1 MHRRMASCRSSTPS
15 KRNGV
20 ASLRRAVGLL
30 LAALPL
36 LAAITAGAGPLKIYG
51 MENRPVTFMD
61 GGRAAGMAVDLIEEI
76 QRRLGEHQPVELI
89 PWARANTLAHG
100 PDVMLAAVVRTP
112 ERDHLHFVG
121 PIFTSRISAYAV
133 KGRLPELRA
142 RDPALTSLRAG
153 AQRSTVFS
161 SLPKRMGYH
170 LTDETNSA
178 DIAVKMLMSKR
189 FDLWFTAEELMPGAM
204 LRAGFKPSQV
214 ELAFNLSVE
223 GVYFAFSPGTDD
235 NVITAWAATL
245 RAMKHDGS
253 YLRIHR
259 KWLSPTQ
266 LPADVTP

>member
-1 MHRRMASCRSSTPS
+1 MHRRTASYPSSTPS
-15 KRNGV
+15 KHSTVTDV
-20 ASLRRAVGLL
+20 AAIGRAAGLL
-30 LAALPL
+30 LVLGLQSAAL
-36 LAAITAGAGPLKIYG
+36 AGPLKIYG

-61 GGRAAGMAVDLIEEI
+61 GGRPAGMAVDLIEEI
-76 QRRLGEHQPVELI
+76 QRRLGERHPVELI

-112 ERDHLHFVG
+112 ERSHLHFVG
-121 PIFTSRISAYAV
+121 PIFTSRISAYVV

-189 FDLWFTAEELMPGAM
+189 FDVWFTAEELMPGAM

-235 NVITAWAATL
+235 NVIAAWAATL

-259 KWLSPTQ
+259 RWLSPTQ
-266 LPADVTP
+266 LPADVAP